1 MARKA
6 HEKDL
11 DLPSGRFWRPCSCL
25 PCPGKKTPVVV
36 VEFGVVVKIASLCTL
51 QKFGSQDEDS
61 FPSEPSS
68 FPQAPG
74 AGMPAPELVHVS
86 QRSLSQL
93 ESVRGFVGH
102 SHISPAKVRAKKL
115 REPVGAPEVAGGLF
129 GSGQKPLAV
138 GGRLW
143 AAAAAGI
150 IAGGK
155 QCWSRL
161 TPRSLVSYLPD
172 LCFTVKV

>member
-6 HEKDL
+6 HEKHL
-11 DLPSGRFWRPCSCL
+11 DLPCGRFWRPCRCL
-25 PCPGKKTPVVV
+25 PCTGQKTHVVV
-36 VEFGVVVKIASLCTL
+36 DFSVVVKIASLCTL
-51 QKFGSQDEDS
+51 QKLGSQDEDS

-68 FPQAPG
+68 VPQAPG
-74 AGMPAPELVHVS
+74 PGMPAPELVHVS
-86 QRSLSQL
+86 QKSVSQL

-115 REPVGAPEVAGGLF
+115 REPVGAPEVAGSPF
-129 GSGQKPLAV
+129 GSGQKSLAV

-143 AAAAAGI
+143 AATAAGTV
-150 IAGGK
+150 AGGK
-155 QCWSRL
+155 QCWSCL
-161 TPRSLVSYLPD
+161 TPRSLVSYLSN